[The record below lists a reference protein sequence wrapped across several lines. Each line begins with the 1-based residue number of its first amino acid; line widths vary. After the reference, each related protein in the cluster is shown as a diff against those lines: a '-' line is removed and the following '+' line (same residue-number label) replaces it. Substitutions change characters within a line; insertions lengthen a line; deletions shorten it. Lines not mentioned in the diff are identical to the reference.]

1 MDELQFFRNAWNTCI
16 ELIKD
21 RNFIID
27 DTYNQISDADFRY
40 LLSEKNIDIYAEN
53 AEKNRSIYIKFLL
66 TTKIKPTLIKNIV
79 DEIKEQSQYPNF
91 DLIIVLKSK
100 PNNTITKIE
109 KEKTGVNLQ
118 IMWCK
123 QLQINITKHFL
134 VPNHTKCSDEEVS
147 DILKKYSLINKLQ
160 LPIVLRDD
168 PVIRYYNF
176 KSGDVIRITGTKLSM
191 NNNYIFYRCV
201 K

>member
-1 MDELQFFRNAWNTCI
+1 MDELQFYRNAWNTSI

-27 DTYNQISDADFRY
+27 DTYNQVSDADFRY
-40 LLSEKNIDIYAEN
+40 LLAEKNIDIYAEN
-53 AEKNRSIYIKFLL
+53 LEKNKSIYVKFLL
-66 TTKIKPTLIKNIV
+66 TSKIKPTLIKNIV
-79 DEIKEQSQYPNF
+79 DEIKEQSQLPNF

-123 QLQINITKHFL
+123 QLQINITKHSL
-134 VPNHTKCSDEEVS
+134 VPKHTKCSDDEVS
-147 DILKKYSLINKLQ
+147 DLLKKYSLINKMQ